1 MPSDEPYKVQNHIE
15 IDNIKKTQYAVAEIF
30 FHSSIG
36 PPIKIILE
44 NEDFEQLRI
53 EVKSIYQEHGME
65 WIEPDYPR
73 KINLKVSIVFDNEPD
88 GQPSRWNKDVEHIFN
103 ITSAADADEKDQEF
117 RNKWKS
123 YFNEKSSEHNI
134 GGSYK
139 FARSTQITQKTSRR
153 VKQPRR
159 NHNHHHV
166 APVHSSNN
174 QIVDEDKKIQQQL
187 CSGTIIVFIS
197 QISFSEFS
205 RAKLDAC

>member
-15 IDNIKKTQYAVAEIF
+15 IDNIKKSQYAVAEIF
-30 FHSSIG
+30 FHSSDG
-36 PPIKIILE
+36 PPVKIVLY

-53 EVKSIYQEHGME
+53 EVKSIYQDHGME

-103 ITSAADADEKDQEF
+103 ITSAAEADEMDQEF

-139 FARSTQITQKTSRR
+139 FGRSTQITQKTSRR

-159 NHNHHHV
+159 HHNHHNV
-166 APVHSSNN
+166 APVQSSSSQDVN
-174 QIVDEDKKIQQQL
+174 DDRKIQQEL
-187 CSGTIIVFIS
+187 CSGENTINHTILT
-197 QISFSEFS
+197 FS
-205 RAKLDAC
+205 